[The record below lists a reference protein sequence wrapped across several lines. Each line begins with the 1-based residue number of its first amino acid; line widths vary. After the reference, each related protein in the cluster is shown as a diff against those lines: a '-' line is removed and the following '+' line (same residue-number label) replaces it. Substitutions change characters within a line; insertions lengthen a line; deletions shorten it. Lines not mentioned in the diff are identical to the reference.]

1 MRAMQRSC
9 PVCWGQIP
17 ADGGRDKAA
26 SKIREARF
34 QVDLCDQVVSTVL
47 DNKIDK
53 TQRNV
58 AKILAVCV
66 NMFQLKSAFE
76 ERAGRMP
83 RLA

>member
-1 MRAMQRSC
+1 M
-9 PVCWGQIP
+9 PGVLGHFP
-17 ADGGRDKAA
+17 AGCGRDIAA
-26 SKIREARF
+26 SEIWEARF
-34 QVDLCDQVVSTVL
+34 QIDLCGKVVSTAL

-53 TQRNV
+53 TQRDV

-66 NMFQLKSAFE
+66 SMLQLKSAFE